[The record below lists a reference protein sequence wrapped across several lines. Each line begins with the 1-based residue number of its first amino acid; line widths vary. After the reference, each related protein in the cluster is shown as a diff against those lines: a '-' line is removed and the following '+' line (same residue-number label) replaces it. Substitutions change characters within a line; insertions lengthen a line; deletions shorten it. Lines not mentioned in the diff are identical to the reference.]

1 MTEPRTAYLSD
12 LSVTCPKCGRV
23 IGQYQKHGDQVWLR
37 IGIITCRVIRS
48 VCDCGYE
55 FDYDASQKKLEQL
68 IERIKANK

>member
-1 MTEPRTAYLSD
+1 MSEPRAAYLSD

-23 IGQYQKHGDQVWLR
+23 IGHYQKHGDQVWLR
-37 IGIITCRVIRS
+37 VGIITCRVIRS

-55 FDYDASQKKLEQL
+55 FDYDASQKKLERL